1 MGSSLGDTA
10 RAMALEALG
19 ACRHGDAV
27 GRLLQPAP
35 SGMLLEGHPM
45 EGPFYILS
53 VGKAACAM
61 ARVAVD
67 VLGNATC
74 RRARR

>member
-19 ACRHGDAV
+19 ACRPGDAV

-45 EGPFYILS
+45 EGPF
-53 VGKAACAM
+53 
-61 ARVAVD
+61 
-67 VLGNATC
+67 
-74 RRARR
+74 